1 MADQPTPA
9 KILLVEDD
17 RILQELYLDR
27 FIGAGFNVVQAFDG
41 QQALD
46 QLAAHPDTQLILLDI
61 MIPKISGY
69 DVLSMV
75 KADPATKHIP
85 VIIVSALGDIDD
97 QAKGLQLGASD
108 YITKG
113 GILPG
118 AVVEKIKQYVLSL
131 PGPAQQ

>member
-1 MADQPTPA
+1 VESQTPA

-27 FIGAGFNVVQAFDG
+27 FIAAGFNVVQAFDG
-41 QQALD
+41 QEALD
-46 QLAAHPDTQLILLDI
+46 LLKENPDTQLILLDI
-61 MIPKISGY
+61 MIPKVSGY
-69 DVLSMV
+69 DVLSTV
-75 KADPATKHIP
+75 KGNPDTKHIP

-97 QAKGLQLGASD
+97 QARGLQLGASD

-118 AVVEKIKQYVLSL
+118 AVVEKIKTYVLSL